1 VASGPA
7 APDRSAAQ
15 GIIRSAAISPE
26 LDGAAE
32 AGGGAADIQLVRT
45 CLRARY
51 DPSRL
56 SAVRAAIGDDPSRW
70 EAVRKRGA
78 AERVDPLLHRALNPL
93 QILPAAIAEAL
104 RRARR
109 VTSLTNLL
117 LLREFAGALR
127 ELTAAGV
134 PVIVLKGA
142 ALAEAVYR
150 DLSLRPMVDVDVLIR
165 HDDVATAARVLGGL
179 GYTPLRDETHP
190 GALAEHEN
198 EMAFHKR
205 EGFPACIDVHW
216 TLFDSPFHQA
226 HVAMDWFWETA
237 QPLRLAEMPTL
248 MLGPEA
254 LLVHLCGHLALHH
267 AATGLLWWH
276 DIIEVLLARAAE
288 LDWPELLA
296 RTRAYELVLPVRA
309 VLTRAQAEWG
319 VPLPAHATAALMAL
333 PSSSAEERVFTRL
346 SRPGRG
352 AGGRFW
358 IDLLAMTGWRQ
369 RLRFARTNLFPSA
382 AYMRQRYAIAHP
394 LLLPLYYPYRWLRGL
409 LGAR

>member
-1 VASGPA
+1 
-7 APDRSAAQ
+7 
-15 GIIRSAAISPE
+15 
-26 LDGAAE
+26 
-32 AGGGAADIQLVRT
+32 
-45 CLRARY
+45 
-51 DPSRL
+51 
-56 SAVRAAIGDDPSRW
+56 VRAAIGDEPSRW
-70 EAVRKRGA
+70 AAVCARGA
-78 AERVDPLLHRALNPL
+78 AERVGPLLHRALDPL
-93 QILPAAIAEAL
+93 DILPAAIEHAL

-117 LLREFAGALR
+117 LLREFARALR
-127 ELTAAGV
+127 ELAAAGV

-150 DLSLRPMVDVDVLIR
+150 DVSLRPMVDVDVLIR
-165 HDDVATAARVLGGL
+165 HNDVDTAARVLAGL
-179 GYTPLRDETHP
+179 GYVPMRSETHP

-198 EMAFHKR
+198 EMAFRKR

-226 HVAMDWFWETA
+226 HVGMDWFWQTA
-237 QPLRLAEMPTL
+237 HPLQLADMPTL

-254 LLVHLCGHLALHH
+254 LLMHLCGHLALHH

-288 LDWPELLA
+288 LDWPELFA
-296 RTRAYELVLPVRA
+296 RTRAYELVLPVRT
-309 VLTRAQAEWG
+309 VLSRAQAEWG
-319 VPLPAHATAALMAL
+319 VALPAHAIAALTAL
-333 PSSSAEERVFTRL
+333 PSSAAEERVFTRL
-346 SRPGRG
+346 SRPGRP

-358 IDLLAMTGWRQ
+358 IDLLGMSGWRQ

-409 LGAR
+409 RGAR